1 MTSKTREFKLSEL
14 TTFDNELIH
23 FFNINPNNSSIYI
36 NLEVEGKKIKINNP
50 QKIILKDVISNNE
63 ELDFNFTDDIEI
75 KMKFK
80 IMDKFNKKEIFESF
94 QTKMRESKIRWNQN
108 RMKGGAGVI
117 ETGVSIKERI
127 KMFSGGEKSPI
138 KNNLDKNK
146 PGKLKMPTMF
156 QSSNK
161 S

>member
-75 KMKFK
+75 KM
-80 IMDKFNKKEIFESF
+80 IMKK
-94 QTKMRESKIRWNQN
+94 
-108 RMKGGAGVI
+108 
-117 ETGVSIKERI
+117 
-127 KMFSGGEKSPI
+127 
-138 KNNLDKNK
+138 
-146 PGKLKMPTMF
+146 
-156 QSSNK
+156 
-161 S
+161 